1 MRVSPFG
8 SVRGAGSVVAVVAL
22 AWWLCTRNARPAL
35 ALVMAFVGALAVTFA
50 VKYGVHRSPQSGVT
64 SRFTP
69 GTFPSGHT
77 LVALAVY
84 GTLAVLIVRAN
95 VRARLLRSLLAALAL
110 LGLAIAVAGGRV
122 YLLDHYLSDVI
133 GSFILGV
140 ALIVAS
146 VGIVDS
152 RPSPAELPPQV
163 PAPVS

>member
-1 MRVSPFG
+1 MG
-8 SVRGAGSVVAVVAL
+8 
-22 AWWLCTRNARPAL
+22 WWLCTRNVRPAL
-35 ALVMAFVGALAVTFA
+35 ALIMAFVGALAVTFA
-50 VKYGVHRSPQSGVT
+50 VKYGVHRSPQSGPT
-64 SRFTP
+64 SRFTA

-84 GTLAVLIVRAN
+84 GTMAVLIIRAN
-95 VRARLLRSLLAALAL
+95 VRARLLRVLAAVAL